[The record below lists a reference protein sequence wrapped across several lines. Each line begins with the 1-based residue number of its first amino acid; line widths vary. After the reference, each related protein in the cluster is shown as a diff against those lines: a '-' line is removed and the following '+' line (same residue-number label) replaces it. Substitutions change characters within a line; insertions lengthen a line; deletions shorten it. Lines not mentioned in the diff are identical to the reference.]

1 MRHFWASLSFTST
14 IFLALSFVPFYA
26 LAVPNDNPFPN
37 GLYRVPAKHQSQR
50 LRSVFPQLTWLR
62 DTAIEKVFGVPPKS
76 TKSQGDRSSSLS
88 HTSNSQ
94 LPATL
99 LAKYGGDV
107 VLRFN
112 ISTSEEEAALSEAA
126 DTLFLDVWEFADNWA
141 DIRLREDDV
150 RRAATDSIIFYANDT
165 MPGAFT
171 SWTVTKVITQSVLS
185 FDARSREDYLQILSF
200 NRIRGTSFP

>member
-1 MRHFWASLSFTST
+1 MQRHLSLLSLLLLVLAS
-14 IFLALSFVPFYA
+14 A
-26 LAVPNDNPFPN
+26 LAFPGSNGDNAQSRAPQI
-37 GLYRVPAKHQSQR
+37 RPAIEPR
-50 LRSVFPQLTWLR
+50 LSKSRSVFPQLTWLR
-62 DTAIEKVFGVPPKS
+62 DTAVEKIFGVPPKS
-76 TKSQGDRSSSLS
+76 KVQDKPSRQSYT
-88 HTSNSQ
+88 SQ

-150 RRAATDSIIFYANDT
+150 SLCI
-165 MPGAFT
+165 
-171 SWTVTKVITQSVLS
+171 
-185 FDARSREDYLQILSF
+185 
-200 NRIRGTSFP
+200 